1 MLLTTTD
8 VKGGIEDASVKTM
21 RAAEVGEET
30 TNDMNLIR
38 KMSTGPATPDDIE
51 TMMTAA
57 NVETGRNHKTTRD
70 EDVAT
75 AQDPPDTND
84 AGDQKAA
91 PARHPPGKPAVPY
104 HPKTNPT
111 GATPACKNETAQP
124 PAHHH
129 PNRNPTTNPP
139 ASSPKKPTP

>member
-1 MLLTTTD
+1 
-8 VKGGIEDASVKTM
+8 
-21 RAAEVGEET
+21 
-30 TNDMNLIR
+30 MNLIR

-51 TMMTAA
+51 TMMIDA

-75 AQDPPDTND
+75 VQDHPDTND

-91 PARHPPGKPAVPY
+91 PARHLRGKPAGPY

-111 GATPACKNETAQP
+111 GATPACKNKTAQP
-124 PAHHH
+124 TGPHP

-139 ASSPKKPTP
+139 AS